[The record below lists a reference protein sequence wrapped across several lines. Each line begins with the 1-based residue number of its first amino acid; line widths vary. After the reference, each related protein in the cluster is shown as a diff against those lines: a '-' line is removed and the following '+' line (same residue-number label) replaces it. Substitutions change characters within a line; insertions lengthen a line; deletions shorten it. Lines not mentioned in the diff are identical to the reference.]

1 MAENRID
8 RSISEVDEIVLRNLR
23 QYEAE
28 ADYARAERGEL
39 SARDRAE
46 MNSLI
51 DEQREQDR
59 LADED
64 YADRM
69 LERMDEDR
77 FDR

>member
-1 MAENRID
+1 MADNRID
-8 RSISEVDEIVLRNLR
+8 RAIQDVNGIVRRNLR

-46 MNSLI
+46 LNSLI

>member
-28 ADYARAERGEL
+28 ADFARAEGSYLTAE
-39 SARDRAE
+39 DRE
-46 MNSLI
+46 DLNSWL
-51 DEQREQDR
+51 DEIHERER

-77 FDR
+77 QDH